1 MKFKSS
7 AIIITFIN
15 VIKNPSVF
23 EKERV
28 LERLEKG
35 RQNLLIMIMNIRMP
49 AITIQDARIRNSEV
63 KPSYRKLTLLELQL

>member
-28 LERLEKG
+28 LERLKKG
-35 RQNLLIMIMNIRMP
+35 RPNLLIMIMNIRMP

-63 KPSYRKLTLLELQL
+63 KPSYRKFTLLELQL